1 MNSWAR
7 ALEYPGINNE
17 LRMLGSKIND
27 ECDIPKP
34 LMIVGRNPLTEPRV
48 RLMQAYLT
56 GVRLV
61 ELFG

>member
-1 MNSWAR
+1 MQ
-7 ALEYPGINNE
+7 
-17 LRMLGSKIND
+17 GSKIND
-27 ECDIPKP
+27 EYDIPKP

-56 GVRLV
+56 GVRPV